1 MSDFTLMQVATIQ
14 RYHWLSFL
22 PNFKSLKL
30 GSLILKFSACV
41 LKFLQLA
48 GLSRLRFV
56 SLIILR
62 ASLNFQFC
70 RLLFPLYH
78 LAFESHAPTSLIAS
92 LAGLIFQFR
101 DPFLTLMLG
110 VFKFLQLAGLLS
122 LKVASKLLLQQ
133 IFS

>member
-22 PNFKSLKL
+22 PIFKSLTL
-30 GSLILKFSACV
+30 DSLILKFSACV

-62 ASLNFQFC
+62 ASLNFQNC
-70 RLLFPLYH
+70 RLSPKTTASLSSLRS
-78 LAFESHAPTSLIAS
+78 ASLIAS

-110 VFKFLQLAGLLS
+110 VFKFLELAGPSS
-122 LKVASKLLLQQ
+122 LRFA
-133 IFS
+133 F